1 MTLAGPNKL
10 APYFEWTCRT
20 FGLSAPLYDLIVFHE
35 DNIALRHIKCPINV
49 KFVDLGEKGLSRIIV
64 EEVLKDKDMSTD
76 VRGELLKIA
85 NEIIK
90 RCPRYLVEVKPLFGT
105 LFADYLKPYS
115 HWSYTD
121 PDIIWGDL
129 NNWIEESDLK
139 EFNYISI
146 AKNMDAGRLFL
157 RGQLTLHKNI
167 EEVNNLWKKLAYF
180 IPDVYIRRMG
190 NAFRMIKE
198 RKTSDEIFYTNFYSA
213 EGWYSQLVFK
223 SPGASVKI
231 IGRGFDDFFREPVV
245 LSQGRLARCTGEG
258 KLSDCID
265 GVVSSPQ
272 NISSSMLP
280 PIKLVPATAY
290 FDVQACKM
298 FWLPTEVRYCIA
310 LPKYNKGAALA
321 QDKQTELKLQRVGEA
336 VLRNGSWLIND
347 EMESHRQLFRSAAFF
362 HFRHWD
368 DFISSS
374 MFVDWGSARMLD
386 LPADCMLEDVGKIL
400 QHARKIS
407 DLGAA
412 AIKFIDPRELN

>member
-1 MTLAGPNKL
+1 MTLNAILAIFLLSFSSISCFLNESHRELASESPPLGRIAFIMTLAGPNKL
-10 APYFEWTCRT
+10 APYFEWTCKT

-35 DNIALRHIKCPINV
+35 DNLPLRHIKCPSNV

-64 EEVLKDKDMSTD
+64 EEVLKDKDMSRD

-129 NNWIEESDLK
+129 NNWIEDSDLK

-157 RGQLTLHKNI
+157 RGQVIISYYYDLQNNYNVVKLPIYLKLTLHKNI

-245 LSQGRLARCTGEG
+245 LSQGRLTRCTLEG

-265 GVVSSPQ
+265 TVVSSPQ
-272 NISSSMLP
+272 NISYRMLP
-280 PIKLVPATAY
+280 PIKV
-290 FDVQACKM
+290 
-298 FWLPTEVRYCIA
+298 
-310 LPKYNKGAALA
+310 
-321 QDKQTELKLQRVGEA
+321 
-336 VLRNGSWLIND
+336 S
-347 EMESHRQLFRSAAFF
+347 FF
-362 HFRHWD
+362 
-368 DFISSS
+368 SVNVVMVMCS
-374 MFVDWGSARMLD
+374 
-386 LPADCMLEDVGKIL
+386 
-400 QHARKIS
+400 
-407 DLGAA
+407 
-412 AIKFIDPRELN
+412 